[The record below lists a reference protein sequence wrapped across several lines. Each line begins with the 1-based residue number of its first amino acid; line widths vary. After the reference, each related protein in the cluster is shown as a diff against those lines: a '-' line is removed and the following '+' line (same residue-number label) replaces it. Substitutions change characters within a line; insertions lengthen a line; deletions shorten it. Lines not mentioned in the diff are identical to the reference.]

1 MWSPTRAFSTRSLRS
16 ARRTSS
22 DSNSTSG
29 RERAGA
35 HGQAPLARAGLLVV
49 NPPHTL
55 FAEART
61 LMPWLAALLARG
73 GRGAHVCEW
82 LTEPR

>member
-1 MWSPTRAFSTRSLRS
+1 M
-16 ARRTSS
+16 RRELISIGE
-22 DSNSTSG
+22 D
-29 RERAGA
+29 
-35 HGQAPLARAGLLVV
+35 VV

-55 FAEART
+55 SAEART